1 MLGANRDYAKST
13 NSTDKYFGFDLG
25 YDKTTI
31 ASLGSYAA
39 AQYNGNI
46 GGMVWKSTGDDEVR
60 KYDFG
65 YDRVNRLTAADF
77 NQYTGSFNKT
87 AGIDFSVSSLSYDAN
102 GNILTQSQKGWKV
115 SGSNFIDQLT
125 YSYTTNTNKLLGV
138 TDANNDNTSKL
149 GDFKYDA
156 NTKTSTDY
164 TYDVN
169 GNLTIDNNKK
179 ISGISYNHLNLP
191 NNITVTN
198 KGSIAYTYDA
208 AGNKLKKVTT
218 EGSSVTTTLYMFGVY
233 ENDVLQFLPHE
244 EGRTRPVANNEFIN
258 DYFLKDHLGNVR
270 MVLSEEQK
278 TDAYIAATMETSTS
292 TTEEQLYTNLAA
304 TRVNKPSGYPYD
316 SYLDPNDKV
325 AKVRGDGNKIGPAI
339 VLKVMAGD
347 KFNIRV
353 SSWWN
358 DNNTPGTPENPLNDL
373 VSALTSGIGGI
384 SSKATSQEL
393 SSNNTLN
400 TPAQTFLNTQSSY
413 TTSKPKAFLNWVFF
427 DEQFKFVN
435 ASSGFEQVGSS
446 NTLTTH
452 TQTNLPVHKNGYLY
466 LYVSNETP
474 NIDVFFDNLQVTHLK
489 GPVLEET
496 HYYPFGLAM
505 AGISSKAAG
514 ALTNKYKFNGKEL
527 NNQEFSDG
535 SGLEHYDFGARNYD
549 PQIGRWHT
557 IDPKADLMRR
567 YSPYNY
573 AFDNP
578 IRFIDPDGMESKD
591 WVKWRDKDGQ
601 QRVSWSNKVTD
612 EASAEDFVKERGG
625 SKSEYVGKT
634 GTIDNA
640 YINEGDKR
648 TGYYLNDDGTAT
660 TAAQG
665 PKPSISQSDVANTEP
680 TEDGAN
686 SENYF
691 NQTSGIRSGIG
702 MMAGVAEGAAESVI
716 LQTPKMAL
724 RHSINVSKEIST
736 LREIG
741 ALKTVAGVISKGLG
755 GVAAIEHASGAY
767 SSFSKG
773 NYTDG
778 VVNTL
783 KTAADIFFILAK
795 ASNPLIFTA
804 SIIYTI
810 ADVSTSKQ

>member
-1 MLGANRDYAKST
+1 MLGSNRGYAKSSS
-13 NSTDKYFGFDLG
+13 STDKFFGFDLG
-25 YDKTTI
+25 YDKTTV
-31 ASLGSYAA
+31 ASLGSYTA

-77 NQYTGSFNKT
+77 NQYTSGFNKT
-87 AGIDFSVSSLSYDAN
+87 AGLDFSVSGLGYDAN
-102 GNILTQSQKGWKV
+102 GNILTQSQNGWKV

-138 TDANNDNTSKL
+138 TDGSNDYASKL

-169 GNLTIDNNKK
+169 GNLIADNNKK
-179 ISGISYNHLNLP
+179 ISAISYNHLNLP
-191 NNITVTN
+191 SAITVTD

-208 AGNKLKKVTT
+208 AGNKLKKITT
-218 EGSSVTTTLYMFGVY
+218 EGSSVTTTLYMFGIY

-244 EGRTRPVANNEFIN
+244 EGRTRPVANNDFVN

-278 TDAYIAATMETSTS
+278 TDAYPAATMETSTS
-292 TTEEQLYTNLAA
+292 SDEEQVYTNLVA

-316 SYLDPNDKV
+316 SYLDPNEKV

-358 DNNTPGTPENPLNDL
+358 DINTPGTPADPLNDL
-373 VSALTSGIGGI
+373 VNALTSGIGSI

-393 SSNNTLN
+393 STNNTLN
-400 TPAQTFLNTQSSY
+400 SPAQSFLNTQSSY

-427 DEQFKFVN
+427 NEQFKFVS

-446 NTLTTH
+446 NILTTH
-452 TQTNLPVHKNGYLY
+452 IHTNLPAHKNGYMY

-474 NIDVFFDNLQVTHLK
+474 NIDVFFDNLQVTHVR
-489 GPVLEET
+489 GPILEET
-496 HYYPFGLAM
+496 HYYPFGLTM

-514 ALTNKYKFNGKEL
+514 SLDNKYEFGGKEK
-527 NNQEFSDG
+527 QEKEFSDG
-535 SGLEHYDFGARNYD
+535 SGLDIYDFGARNYD

-557 IDPKADLMRR
+557 VDPLADKMCRW
-567 YSPYNY
+567 SPYNY

-578 IRFIDPDGMESKD
+578 IRFIDPDGMEAK
-591 WVKWRDKDGQ
+591 
-601 QRVSWSNKVTD
+601 
-612 EASAEDFVKERGG
+612 DFVKDNKTGKIRWDNNANSQATTQAGET
-625 SKSEYVGKT
+625 YLGKT
-634 GTIDNA
+634 LEFKFNSTINSKLWDGPLGKTPA
-640 YINEGDKR
+640 GDKLTTTVYV
-648 TGYYLNDDGTAT
+648 TGNENGELTSISAGKHVEIGKTPAGKARDFYPGLGADQNKFSATANANGGFDVNMEQHASVSPVEEFGMNT
-660 TAAQG
+660 MGYNIVNVAQKLDVNISAQG
-665 PKPSISQSDVANTEP
+665 NVNISAATDVFPSASLKVNGTPIMQ
-680 TEDGAN
+680 
-686 SENYF
+686 Y
-691 NQTSGIRSGIG
+691 NQPSF
-702 MMAGVAEGAAESVI
+702 
-716 LQTPKMAL
+716 LQT
-724 RHSINVSKEIST
+724 HSAPVKFW
-736 LREIG
+736 
-741 ALKTVAGVISKGLG
+741 G
-755 GVAAIEHASGAY
+755 GPGQTKPIYDNTYKPAAWI
-767 SSFSKG
+767 KR
-773 NYTDG
+773 
-778 VVNTL
+778 L
-783 KTAADIFFILAK
+783 
-795 ASNPLIFTA
+795 
-804 SIIYTI
+804 
-810 ADVSTSKQ
+810 